1 MNCNR
6 PYEIFAM
13 SSPQFITKK
22 KYSVTLDFD
31 VYEDFNPYEI
41 DWKKIFQIEGQE
53 NLEVNIE
60 NIDAINAPQ
69 NAPAIIPY
77 YAFPSQ
83 KTAPSAPTAPL
94 NIIPSTPRLRTP
106 LFSVIN
112 SPVAANKRGIEVA
125 IIVNISASIIM

>member
-1 MNCNR
+1 MYEICNKIDIYSKYCIMNCNR

-60 NIDAINAPQ
+60 NIDDTIEG
-69 NAPAIIPY
+69 II
-77 YAFPSQ
+77 
-83 KTAPSAPTAPL
+83 
-94 NIIPSTPRLRTP
+94 
-106 LFSVIN
+106 
-112 SPVAANKRGIEVA
+112 
-125 IIVNISASIIM
+125 

>member
-41 DWKKIFQIEGQE
+41 QWNKLFQIEGQE
-53 NLEVNIE
+53 KLDVNIKDIDIE
-60 NIDAINAPQ
+60 YEKNID
-69 NAPAIIPY
+69 
-77 YAFPSQ
+77 
-83 KTAPSAPTAPL
+83 L
-94 NIIPSTPRLRTP
+94 
-106 LFSVIN
+106 
-112 SPVAANKRGIEVA
+112 
-125 IIVNISASIIM
+125 

>member
-41 DWKKIFQIEGQE
+41 QWNKLFQIEGQE
-53 NLEVNIE
+53 KLDVNIKDIDVDIE
-60 NIDAINAPQ
+60 NIN
-69 NAPAIIPY
+69 
-77 YAFPSQ
+77 
-83 KTAPSAPTAPL
+83 
-94 NIIPSTPRLRTP
+94 
-106 LFSVIN
+106 V
-112 SPVAANKRGIEVA
+112 
-125 IIVNISASIIM
+125 